1 MKRIAAARVGVDVLS
16 RLAMTLSIVLAA
28 WLAPGG
34 ARALDPEAWDR
45 VLRAHARGEGID
57 YAALARDGSAR
68 SDLRRFLDGVA
79 EMSEDEPLAS
89 WLNAY
94 NAIVVAEIVERWP
107 LDSVRRAPGFFDRER
122 HRVAGRERTLDEIEH
137 RVIRERFRDARIHA
151 ALVCGARSCPALHP
165 RAFRQHG
172 LDATLD
178 RLTRAWLASERH
190 LRVEGGRVRG
200 SAILTWYRTDFER
213 DGGGSVVRWLRRYAP
228 ERMRGVADDARV
240 EELPYDWSPNVPR

>member
-1 MKRIAAARVGVDVLS
+1 MKRIGGSRVLMEMLA
-16 RLAMTLSIVLAA
+16 RLALVTMSL
-28 WLAPGG
+28 WLAP
-34 ARALDPEAWDR
+34 AAASALDVEPWER
-45 VLRAHARGEGID
+45 VLRAHARGEGMD
-57 YAALARDGSAR
+57 YAALARDEAAR
-68 SDLRRFLDGVA
+68 ADLRRFLDAVA
-79 EMSEDEPLAS
+79 AMPEDEPLAS

-107 LDSVRRAPGFFDRER
+107 LESVMRVPGFFDRER
-122 HRVAGRERTLDEIEH
+122 HRVAGRERTLDDVEH

-165 RAFRQHG
+165 RAFRQAE

-190 LRVEGGRVRG
+190 LRVEAGRVRA
-200 SAILTWYRTDFER
+200 SAILTWYRADFER